1 MNKLPLD
8 CDIQTKKVLIQL
20 NKTNNKIGELKGI
33 TSTLENPK
41 ILLNVVTLGEAKDSS
56 EIENIVTTYDD
67 LYKEITESSINPSSK
82 EVIKYRSSINKGF
95 EILKNQGFISIN
107 TIIDIHKIIEPNV
120 GDIRQLPGTE
130 IINSQSGEIVHTPPQ
145 SYQEIMTYLS
155 NLEKYIN
162 SIDESYDPLINM
174 AIIHYQFETIH
185 PFYDGNGRTG
195 RLINML
201 YLVMKNKLDLPI
213 LYLSKYII
221 RNKNEYYELLKKC
234 NKDIHNIEDFI
245 IYMLKGIE
253 ETSEFTINFIKKI
266 NESIE
271 STCTKLKE
279 KLPKIYSKEL
289 VDSIYYEFYT
299 KNIYFQQQLKLSRA
313 TSTKYLKLLVKE
325 GFLIEEK
332 VGKEVI
338 YKNKALFDLID
349 FYS

>member
-8 CDIQTKKVLIQL
+8 FDIETKKILIQL
-20 NKTNNKIGELKGI
+20 NKANSKIGELKGI
-33 TSTLENPK
+33 TSTLANPK

-56 EIENIVTTYDD
+56 EIENIVTTYDE
-67 LYKEITESSINPSSK
+67 LYKEITKYSINPSAK
-82 EVIKYRSSINKGF
+82 EVIRYRGSINKGY
-95 EILKNQGFISIN
+95 EILQANGFISIN

-120 GDIRQLPGTE
+120 GDIRKLPGTK
-130 IINSQSGEIVHTPPQ
+130 IINSKTGEIVHTPPQ
-145 SYQEIMTYLS
+145 SYDEIMMYLS

-162 SIDESYDPLINM
+162 SNEELYDSLIKM

-185 PFYDGNGRTG
+185 PFYDGNGRIG
-195 RLINML
+195 RLINIL
-201 YLVMKNKLDLPI
+201 YLVMTKKLDLPI

-221 RNKNEYYELLKKC
+221 RNKNEYYELLHKC

-245 IYMLKGIE
+245 FYMLKGIE

-289 VDSIYYEFYT
+289 VDLIYYEFYT

-313 TSTKYLKLLVKE
+313 TATKYLKLLVQE

-332 VGKEVI
+332 IGKEVI
-338 YKNKALFDLID
+338 YKNIALFELID
-349 FYS
+349 IY